1 MLKKISEEFNL
12 KNLGDY
18 HVLHVQ
24 SDTLL
29 LADVLKPLEASV
41 LKYVNLIL
49 LLFFSAPGLAW

>member
-29 LADVLKPLEASV
+29 LANVLKPLEASV